1 MGIGDWGLGI
11 GPNPQSPL
19 KKYKKKLI
27 IFIHINKNY
36 LNFFKMSKFNRNF
49 VKSKIESIAN
59 KPMHKN
65 KPKEN
70 ELNISTKTLKD
81 SFSYL
86 NEFKENINKD
96 NIKKV
101 ETNIDWHRNN
111 HMSSLCTKNSSAN
124 ISGINEKNENLI
136 KEINIEDIN
145 ELKEIYNDLL
155 ILFNDI
161 KLNDLLVNKS
171 KNLDNIKKLKILS
184 FHFIKILFNEN
195 FKKIIK
201 LFNDSVE
208 INKFLLYQIYLILSI
223 IYLNQEKLNEYMLL
237 SYKTILIYSLQNFE
251 IISQILEN
259 YSIFEEEKI
268 NKNIFTLNKIILS
281 LLKTLTNVPSNAH
294 IMYYISPERNNSI
307 KTIEN
312 SKDNIDE
319 KESGINKLLFLLKS
333 NKDLN
338 EKMNIIEMEEKKILE
353 KIESSNQK
361 ILPEFDSEKY
371 KFSIFIELDETL
383 VHYCEEGEN
392 YFVKVRLGSENFLEY
407 IKTFCEIIIVST
419 SSKEYSD
426 IIIDNLNKKGN
437 VIKHRIYAEDN
448 TLLDLSKIN
457 RDMNKCIFISHEKK
471 FMKEPD
477 DNTLTLKGFYGD
489 ETDKEFIKLENEFKK
504 IEKKEIKDIKTI
516 IKEMQNNIN
525 KEK

>member
-1 MGIGDWGLGI
+1 M
-11 GPNPQSPL
+11 
-19 KKYKKKLI
+19 
-27 IFIHINKNY
+27 
-36 LNFFKMSKFNRNF
+36 
-49 VKSKIESIAN
+49 
-59 KPMHKN
+59 
-65 KPKEN
+65 
-70 ELNISTKTLKD
+70 
-81 SFSYL
+81 
-86 NEFKENINKD
+86 
-96 NIKKV
+96 
-101 ETNIDWHRNN
+101 
-111 HMSSLCTKNSSAN
+111 
-124 ISGINEKNENLI
+124 
-136 KEINIEDIN
+136 
-145 ELKEIYNDLL
+145 
-155 ILFNDI
+155 
-161 KLNDLLVNKS
+161 
-171 KNLDNIKKLKILS
+171 
-184 FHFIKILFNEN
+184 
-195 FKKIIK
+195 
-201 LFNDSVE
+201 
-208 INKFLLYQIYLILSI
+208 
-223 IYLNQEKLNEYMLL
+223 
-237 SYKTILIYSLQNFE
+237 
-251 IISQILEN
+251 
-259 YSIFEEEKI
+259 
-268 NKNIFTLNKIILS
+268 
-281 LLKTLTNVPSNAH
+281 LKTLTNVPSNSQ
-294 IMYYISPERNNSI
+294 IMYYISPERNNSN

-319 KESGINKLLFLLKS
+319 KESGINKLLFLLKN
-333 NKDLN
+333 NKDLT
-338 EKMNIIEMEEKKILE
+338 EKMNIIENEEKKILQ

-426 IIIDNLNKKGN
+426 IIIDNLNKKGD

-504 IEKKEIKDIKTI
+504 IEKKDIKDIKTI
-516 IKEMQNNIN
+516 IKEMKNNIN

>member
-1 MGIGDWGLGI
+1 M
-11 GPNPQSPL
+11 
-19 KKYKKKLI
+19 
-27 IFIHINKNY
+27 
-36 LNFFKMSKFNRNF
+36 
-49 VKSKIESIAN
+49 
-59 KPMHKN
+59 
-65 KPKEN
+65 
-70 ELNISTKTLKD
+70 
-81 SFSYL
+81 
-86 NEFKENINKD
+86 
-96 NIKKV
+96 
-101 ETNIDWHRNN
+101 
-111 HMSSLCTKNSSAN
+111 
-124 ISGINEKNENLI
+124 
-136 KEINIEDIN
+136 
-145 ELKEIYNDLL
+145 
-155 ILFNDI
+155 
-161 KLNDLLVNKS
+161 
-171 KNLDNIKKLKILS
+171 
-184 FHFIKILFNEN
+184 
-195 FKKIIK
+195 
-201 LFNDSVE
+201 
-208 INKFLLYQIYLILSI
+208 
-223 IYLNQEKLNEYMLL
+223 
-237 SYKTILIYSLQNFE
+237 
-251 IISQILEN
+251 
-259 YSIFEEEKI
+259 
-268 NKNIFTLNKIILS
+268 
-281 LLKTLTNVPSNAH
+281 LKTLTNVPSNAH

-426 IIIDNLNKKGN
+426 IIIDNLNKKGD

-477 DNTLTLKGFYGD
+477 DNTLILKGFYGD